1 MRFISALIIA
11 LSRSRSCTDR
21 TRRHALSF
29 QVSLCLNAHRPLLLS
44 AHVKDDNQPFDADL
58 ANPDLPFD
66 GHQKL
71 ARGLVHLVRSR
82 FLWNG
87 AWHECIAA
95 LMASFAGRGAES

>member
-1 MRFISALIIA
+1 LRSRGVVLAPTEPEGTRY
-11 LSRSRSCTDR
+11 LSR
-21 TRRHALSF
+21 L
-29 QVSLCLNAHRPLLLS
+29 SLCLNDHRPLLLS